1 MALQKEVAGLTILLP
16 IDEEPPDIMPIAPR
30 LDTFDR
36 KVVGFLSNTK
46 DNVDH
51 LFAAM
56 QAQLE
61 ANYRPRD
68 VMHRAKAHFAANA
81 SAELLAELH
90 RACDVV
96 IVAAGA

>member
-1 MALQKEVAGLTILLP
+1 MAQAHEIAGLTILLP
-16 IDEEPPDIMPIAPR
+16 IDEEPPDIIATAPR
-30 LDTFDR
+30 LETFDD

-51 LFAAM
+51 LYADM

-61 ANYRPRD
+61 SDYRPRK
-68 VMHRAKAHFAANA
+68 VVHRSKDHFAANA
-81 SAELLAELH
+81 APDLLAALH
-90 RACDVV
+90 RECDAV

>member
-16 IDEEPPDIMPIAPR
+16 IDEEPPDIISIAPR
-30 LDTFDR
+30 LETFDG

-56 QAQLE
+56 QAHLE
-61 ANYRPRD
+61 AEYRPRG
-68 VMHRAKAHFAANA
+68 VVRRAKTHFAANA
-81 SAELLAELH
+81 AEALLAAMHAE
-90 RACDVV
+90 CDAV